1 MSCFFYIEALKIHQ
15 SFPEFEILVLT
26 YIELE
31 NVFNHFKTPKD
42 TNPYDHFDLSSPGMT
57 RLYPLDGGLSH
68 SSGLTES
75 VEKGEVK
82 VVSGVQNNIAAIKE
96 FEENTK
102 IRLLDILNCDGGCIG
117 GPGIKSDLSVED
129 RKKRIFDYM
138 EKN

>member
-1 MSCFFYIEALKIHQ
+1 M
-15 SFPEFEILVLT
+15 
-26 YIELE
+26 
-31 NVFNHFKTPKD
+31 
-42 TNPYDHFDLSSPGMT
+42 
-57 RLYPLDGGLSH
+57 
-68 SSGLTES
+68 
-75 VEKGEVK
+75 EKGEVK